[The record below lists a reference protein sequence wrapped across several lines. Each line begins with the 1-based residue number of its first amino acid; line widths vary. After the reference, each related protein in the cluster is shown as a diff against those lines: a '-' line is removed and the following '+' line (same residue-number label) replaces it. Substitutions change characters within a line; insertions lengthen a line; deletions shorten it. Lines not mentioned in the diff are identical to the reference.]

1 MMATKQLDSSKIRSM
16 QLKDLCLALVQ
27 CESEDEVVEIL
38 KKEKYWDR
46 PENWQLFGGDENN
59 YSIIGNQQSK
69 PESAIVEKIINSV
82 DAMLMGECLRQDI
95 KPDSNEAPQSIK
107 DALDQYFQ
115 IFEGKLTNISPKERS
130 KLAENIGFVA
140 TGQKTNPNYA
150 IFDKGEGQS
159 PARLHDTIL
168 SIRKSN
174 KLRIPF
180 VQGKF
185 NMGGTGV
192 FRFCGEKNI
201 QLVISKRHPGIAEH
215 ESDPMKDFWGFTVI
229 RRDDPSQ
236 GARSSN
242 YKYLAPSDHILFF
255 PADEIPILPN
265 SYPESYGRNMQW
277 GTYIKFF
284 EYKIGPGLRTNILFD
299 LYNKLSVLMPHI
311 ALPVKLYERRKNYTG
326 NSFETVL
333 SGLSVRVEEDRSDNI
348 EENFPTSGSM
358 TVSGQ
363 KMKYSIYAFK
373 KAKHDKFTKD
383 EGIVFTINGQTHGY
397 LSKAFFN
404 RKGVGMNYLADSI
417 LVILDCSDID
427 GRERENLFMNS
438 RDRLSTCPLKTEIE
452 SELEDVLKKHPGLG
466 ILKDKRR
473 REEIESKLSD
483 QQPLTEILQD
493 ILKKSPTLSRLFV
506 QGMKLSSPFN
516 LSGAT
521 SMEEYEGKEFP
532 TIFALSKKFNHNNP
546 KQAHLNSKF
555 RVEYKTDVA
564 NDYFDRSKDPGMF
577 RLFVNGKESENKD
590 INLWNGYAYLNVFID
605 KSKVGDLI
613 HFRSEVNDVNRA
625 QPIIEEFYI
634 KVTEPLTKKATEGG
648 PRKQP
653 SSDKPGADTKK
664 PDGFSLPNIIEVSR
678 DNRTGCSWEQ
688 QSFNETSA
696 LIVKGNEEDGYDFFV
711 NIDNIHLISE
721 IKPAK
726 NTEIQIL
733 QAKYKFGLVLVGLA
747 VLNDITNSHKSEEQ
761 DESNNNFSMVEKISK
776 AISPV
781 IIPMIDTLGALEIQD
796 LISSMP
802 EET

>member
-1 MMATKQLDSSKIRSM
+1 M

-27 CESEDEVVEIL
+27 CETEEEVIEIL
-38 KKEKYWDR
+38 KREKYWDR

-95 KPDSNEAPQSIK
+95 KPDSEQAPQSIK
-107 DALDQYFQ
+107 ESLAKYFQ
-115 IFEGKLTNISPKERS
+115 IFDGKLTNISAKERS
-130 KLAENIGFVA
+130 KLAENIGFVS

-159 PARLHDTIL
+159 PARLHETIL

-229 RRDDPSQ
+229 RRDDPTQ

-242 YKYLAPSDHILFF
+242 YKYLAPSNHILFF
-255 PADEIPILPN
+255 PADELPILP
-265 SYPESYGRNMQW
+265 SAYPNPYGKNLEW

-311 ALPVKLYERRKNYTG
+311 ALPVKLYERRKNYSG

-333 SGLSVRVEEDRSDNI
+333 SGLSVRVDEDRSDNI

-373 KAKHDKFTKD
+373 KGKHEKFTKD

-404 RKGVGMNYLADSI
+404 RKGVGLNYLADSI
-417 LVILDCSDID
+417 LVILDCSEID

-452 SELEDVLKKHPGLG
+452 NELEDVLKKHPGLG

-483 QQPLTEILQD
+483 QQPLTEILQE

-506 QGMKLSSPFN
+506 QGLKLNSPFN
-516 LSGAT
+516 LVGAA
-521 SMEEYEGKEFP
+521 SAEEYEGKEFP
-532 TIFALSKKFNHNNP
+532 SIFAMSKKFNHDTP
-546 KQAHLNSKF
+546 KQAHLNSKL
-555 RVEYKTDVA
+555 RVEFKTDVA
-564 NDYFDRSKDPGMF
+564 NDYFDRSKDPGTF
-577 RLFVNGKESENKD
+577 KLFVNGIESENKD

-605 KSKVGDLI
+605 KSTVGDLI
-613 HFRSEVNDVNRA
+613 HFRSEVNDVSRA
-625 QPIIEEFYI
+625 QPIIEEFYV
-634 KVTEPLTKKATEGG
+634 KVIEPLIKKTSEGG
-648 PRKQP
+648 TRKLP
-653 SSDKPGADTKK
+653 ASDKPGAETKK
-664 PDGFSLPNIIEVSR
+664 PQGFALPNIIEVSR
-678 DNRTGCSWEQ
+678 DNRTGQSWEQ
-688 QSFNETSA
+688 QNFNEASA
-696 LIVKGNEEDGYDFFV
+696 LIVKGSEEDGYDFFV
-711 NIDNIHLISE
+711 NIDNIHLLSE
-721 IKPAK
+721 IKMARSS
-726 NTEIQIL
+726 EVHVI
-733 QAKYKFGLVLVGLA
+733 QAKYKFGLVLIGLA
-747 VLNDITNSHKSEEQ
+747 LLNDNGKPCKSDDQ
-761 DESNNNFSMVEKISK
+761 DESGSCFTIVEKISK
-776 AISPV
+776 AISP
-781 IIPMIDTLGALEIQD
+781 IILPMIDTLGTLETQD
-796 LISSMP
+796 LIYSMT
-802 EET
+802 EEG